1 MTLKSSLSRNLFV
14 LSAVSFLNDL
24 SSELIMAVLPFFL
37 LELGGGAVA
46 VGLLGGLREALS
58 NFLKLPA
65 GYLSDKLKEKKPF
78 IIAGYGI
85 SALFKLLLALSKSP
99 AQAILFS
106 SLERL
111 GKGIRT
117 APRDALLSYSGN
129 VARSFSIHRAFDTLG
144 ALSGSLFAFLLV
156 GELSNR
162 EIISV
167 GALLTLLS
175 IPLLFLLKE
184 EERERGKEEEKS
196 DEARALKLLVPIN
209 LFYFSFISFVF
220 FLLKA
225 KEVTGSEK
233 DALLLYALYNLTYA
247 TSSLTV
253 PSLFKRLGALKG
265 VALGYATSAVF
276 LLSLA
281 ISSSIELLIL
291 STLLFGMAS
300 GITDPGNRSLVSLL
314 SGKEKRGTAYGIF
327 HTTVGLSSLIGNLT
341 AGFFWSS
348 HSTWLLFA
356 YSAVAL
362 ISSFLL
368 VKLSR

>member
-1 MTLKSSLSRNLFV
+1 MTLKDSLSRNLLL

-65 GYLSDKLKEKKPF
+65 GYLSDKLERKKPF
-78 IIAGYGI
+78 IIAGYGL
-85 SALFKLLLALSKSP
+85 SALFKLALALSKSP

-162 EIISV
+162 EV
-167 GALLTLLS
+167 VLTGALISLLS
-175 IPLLFLLKE
+175 IPLLFPLKEGNERKEKTPKKE
-184 EERERGKEEEKS
+184 EEERS
-196 DEARALKLLVPIN
+196 LKFLIPVN
-209 LFYFSFISFVF
+209 MFYFSFISFVF

-233 DALLLYALYNLTYA
+233 LALLLYALYNLTYA
-247 TSSLTV
+247 LSSLAV
-253 PSLFKRLGALKG
+253 PGLFKRLGAFKG
-265 VALGYATSAVF
+265 VALGYGASALF
-276 LLSLA
+276 LTSLA
-281 ISSSIELLIL
+281 LSSSIELLVL
-291 STLLFGMAS
+291 STLLFGIAS

-314 SGKEKRGTAYGIF
+314 TGKERRGTAYGIF
-327 HTTVGLSSLIGNLT
+327 HTTAGLSSLVGNLT

-348 HSTWLLFA
+348 HSTLLLLA

-362 ISSFLL
+362 ASSLL
-368 VKLSR
+368 LMKVSR